1 MLTKWAVCQLNQ
13 LLRPAKKKGGGDGE
27 SCLKTQF
34 CVINSEKMQ
43 AGYGWIVEVLGD
55 EKA

>member
-13 LLRPAKKKGGGDGE
+13 LLRPAKKKRGGDGE

>member
-1 MLTKWAVCQLNQ
+1 MGCLPTKSASTSSQ
-13 LLRPAKKKGGGDGE
+13 KKGGGDGE